1 MRRACPAAPPK
12 CSTPMQAL
20 INQHQECYGGSP
32 ATLDRS
38 QYGYDRNSNRIW
50 KQNMVAVTGFD
61 EQYTVDNLNRL
72 RDMKRGGGGRLNGSH
87 VIPGTPPRQLT
98 WTLDPTGNGAA
109 YSEGTTGSTTLLQTR
124 TASEVNEIT
133 DTTSYIRPF
142 WATPAY
148 DDAGNMT
155 SFPRASSPAGSFA
168 ATYDAW
174 NRLMTV

>member
-1 MRRACPAAPPK
+1 
-12 CSTPMQAL
+12 
-20 INQHQECYGGSP
+20 
-32 ATLDRS
+32 
-38 QYGYDRNSNRIW
+38 
-50 KQNMVAVTGFD
+50 MVAVTGFD

-155 SFPRASSPAGSFA
+155 SGPKSGSRARPATGSAHSWPSMGLDGAARPTVTVAGARKTPRAAGDERRVLRRKGQPAAPSAG
-168 ATYDAW
+168 
-174 NRLMTV
+174 